1 MRDER
6 WYLQIFHR
14 DGSVDTFGLNP
25 EEWLK
30 WKKLKGSIRELKKGN
45 ESFFIDMT
53 QVKKIVYE
61 PPLKPFNAPSNQIEW
76 NRIDLSPVIDTGC
89 HFNINHAL
97 KCGTE
102 HILIQPCDGRC
113 KAPDFIEKMCRFS
126 MAKPQFTGPLMQG
139 CITQFILKEK
149 CIDGCTAYVK
159 DKKDE

>member
-1 MRDER
+1 MNRT
-6 WYLQIFHR
+6 LQIFHR
-14 DGSVDTFGLNP
+14 DGSVDTFILDEQEWNSWK
-25 EEWLK
+25 EE
-30 WKKLKGSIRELKKGN
+30 KGSFREIIQG
-45 ESFFIDMT
+45 ETVFFIDMRK
-53 QVKKIVYE
+53 VKKMVYE
-61 PPLKPFNAPSNQIEW
+61 LEGRPADFPKISFE
-76 NRIDLSPVIDTGC
+76 IDTTPVIDTGC

-159 DKKDE
+159 ED